1 MCILLPHN
9 LIRTSN
15 SIFFVP
21 FTDCPPRPCPP
32 WQLLDV
38 LRGFPHLQRHLCY
51 LQQPRQSLRSDGK
64 AALRPYILPHLPA
77 HTSCGSSTQV
87 WALGQCPIKFPVSPK
102 SPQPKGIVALLTSV
116 KGCLAKSTWGER
128 GLSWLSVWRASLSWQ
143 PVTVHRSSESRDMNA
158 GAQLTFSA

>member
-1 MCILLPHN
+1 MLKAEPVFTTELGRAIWMLGPLNCLFCECLICVCLFKRFKAKINYAMCILLPHN

-87 WALGQCPIKFPVSPK
+87 
-102 SPQPKGIVALLTSV
+102 
-116 KGCLAKSTWGER
+116 
-128 GLSWLSVWRASLSWQ
+128 
-143 PVTVHRSSESRDMNA
+143 
-158 GAQLTFSA
+158 